1 MENWEKISVRY
12 WECFAIIVP
21 LLDAMWAWGEGYKS
35 RLEEKVESVWKIT
48 ARFKLSLKA
57 DGLNYKMIFKF
68 GKYVERL
75 LSASNADVYT
85 SGNLSGQGSSICC
98 RLKAAL
104 GLSLLR
110 CAPQTR
116 ILLCKILVGSTQ
128 TLELHRVDAD
138 CAMALLKRPPR
149 QLRWYATPRVDREKT
164 KLWILWGYFHVKKG
178 KKLFGRIEIS
188 SGRWLLEWKRF
199 TSGNMQKI

>member
-1 MENWEKISVRY
+1 MENGEKISVRY
-12 WECFAIIVP
+12 WECFVIIIP

-57 DGLNYKMIFKF
+57 DGLDYKMILKF

-85 SGNLSGQGSSICC
+85 SANLSGQGSSICC
-98 RLKAAL
+98 RSKATL
-104 GLSLLR
+104 GLSLFR
-110 CAPQTR
+110 FAPQTR
-116 ILLCKILVGSTQ
+116 ILRCKILVGSTK

-138 CAMALLKRPPR
+138 CAMASLKRSPR
-149 QLRWYATPRVDREKT
+149 QLRFWKAVRGGSRFPY
-164 KLWILWGYFHVKKG
+164 
-178 KKLFGRIEIS
+178 LF
-188 SGRWLLEWKRF
+188 F
-199 TSGNMQKI
+199 TSSAW